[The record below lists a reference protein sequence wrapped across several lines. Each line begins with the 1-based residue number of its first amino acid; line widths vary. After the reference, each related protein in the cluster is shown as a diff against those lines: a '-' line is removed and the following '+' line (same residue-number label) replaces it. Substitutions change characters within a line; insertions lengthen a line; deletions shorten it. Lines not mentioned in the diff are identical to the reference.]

1 MMRLTR
7 NTIQQSA
14 AVGADTA
21 DPFTEISRGVDHQ
34 LWLVESHAAPM
45 MREAADFAKTWRDN
59 PDGSAKIATGP
70 IATLD
75 NVAVWVNERGA
86 GGEVIR

>member
-1 MMRLTR
+1 
-7 NTIQQSA
+7 
-14 AVGADTA
+14 
-21 DPFTEISRGVDHQ
+21 
-34 LWLVESHAAPM
+34 